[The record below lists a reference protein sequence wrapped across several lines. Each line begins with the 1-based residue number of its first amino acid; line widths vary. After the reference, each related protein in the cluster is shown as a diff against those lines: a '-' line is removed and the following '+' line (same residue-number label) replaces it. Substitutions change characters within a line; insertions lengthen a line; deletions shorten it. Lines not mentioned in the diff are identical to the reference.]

1 LYLRKEK
8 EQKAPRAKSCN
19 QCKISVEIIIP
30 QILLYRKNLSNR
42 SKVVKTFIMQQ
53 NIFQ

>member
-30 QILLYRKNLSNR
+30 QILLYRKDVLNR
-42 SKVVKTFIMQQ
+42 SEVVKTFIMLQ